1 MLGDL
6 EQGDA
11 QRPHVRGDGVRL
23 ARDAL
28 RRHVVRG
35 ADEGVGVAARA
46 ELAADAEVAQLDLPV
61 AAQEDVGGLD
71 VCGRAG

>member
-11 QRPHVRGDGVRL
+11 QRPHVRGDGVGL

-28 RRHVVRG
+28 GRHVVRG
-35 ADEGVGVAARA
+35 ADEGVGVTACA
-46 ELAADAEVAQLDLPV
+46 ELAADSEVAEFHLTV
-61 AAQEDVGGLD
+61 AAEEDVGGFD
-71 VCGRAG
+71 VCRGG